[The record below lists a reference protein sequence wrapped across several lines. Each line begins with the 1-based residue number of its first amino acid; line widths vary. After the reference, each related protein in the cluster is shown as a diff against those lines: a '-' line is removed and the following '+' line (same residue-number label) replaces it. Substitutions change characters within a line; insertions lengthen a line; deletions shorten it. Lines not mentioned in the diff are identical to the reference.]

1 MATLTG
7 STWYCELCQLEV
19 WVANMAKTSLTSVGE
34 FRRLVRC

>member
-1 MATLTG
+1 
-7 STWYCELCQLEV
+7 LCQLEV